1 MNLNINKI
9 LDQFNSLSDQ
19 IRYAV
24 LGGVVLLILIL
35 DVVFLVLPQIGS
47 IGDINNQI
55 TKLSDDTKQVI
66 VDRQRVNLLRKNLKM
81 TRDQLESLSAKVRPI
96 QEVPIILST
105 ISSIANDYGI
115 KIDQLVPEKSQQETL
130 TSDAGGRYFGLPIV
144 IKAHGGYHT
153 FGHFLNKLENDNLYF
168 IVKDFMIQNDEHS
181 TNMHSFTLTIK
192 VILVDRTGLSS
203 KNI

>member
-96 QEVPIILST
+96 LEVPIILST